1 MASRRRHPCHERGIQ
16 IATAR
21 HGTEIFQSKFKL
33 PMIREPGGWA
43 AAAVRIVYRDGVSVP
58 VPRAAECLRLC
69 DVDVAAKTP
78 FAAAATWSAVA
89 RSGAQVDGIAI
100 KQGALRGPPVLQLAA
115 LRFAGGSEPNG
126 CLRIFEFQ
134 QTGCNFKG
142 PGVQY
147 CTRFSVSSSGCSTS
161 LLLHGTTG

>member
-1 MASRRRHPCHERGIQ
+1 MTVTVPITVLATVSRCLHTEAAWLPQRPASSGPSAGIRVTGTRVASRRRHPCHERGIQ

-78 FAAAATWSAVA
+78 FAAAATRSAVIWA
-89 RSGAQVDGIAI
+89 R
-100 KQGALRGPPVLQLAA
+100 VLIDTHAA
-115 LRFAGGSEPNG
+115 
-126 CLRIFEFQ
+126 
-134 QTGCNFKG
+134 T
-142 PGVQY
+142 
-147 CTRFSVSSSGCSTS
+147 VSIRKDSDISFNSTP
-161 LLLHGTTG
+161 